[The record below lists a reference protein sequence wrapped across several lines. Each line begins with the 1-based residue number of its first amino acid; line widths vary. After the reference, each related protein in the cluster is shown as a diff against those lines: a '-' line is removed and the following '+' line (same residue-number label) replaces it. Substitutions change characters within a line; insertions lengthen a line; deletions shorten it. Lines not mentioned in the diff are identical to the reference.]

1 MQRFRKKL
9 LALPD
14 RPENKGNYDLVV
26 AGAGTAGLSAAIKA
40 AREGLT
46 VALIHDRPVPGG
58 NNSVEV
64 RVVASGGANMEP
76 YPRLGD
82 VIGEIKNVY
91 RRPEKVDELIKAEKN
106 LSYFPNMHVFA
117 LAKEGGKIRSV
128 IAKHIENSRE
138 SEFFA
143 PLFVDCTGDGN
154 VGYLSGAEYRAGR
167 EMRAESRETLAPE
180 RPDNMVL
187 GTSLSWWSRE
197 TAEVSAFPDCE
208 WAVRFNEESCEKVTR
223 GSNWWETGFLRDQVN
238 EAEYIRDYLFRA
250 VYGNWSFLKN
260 RSKDKSEYAN
270 RELEAVFHIA
280 GKRESRR
287 LMGDVMLKQQD
298 TEGAYTQYD
307 DAIVT
312 ATYDLDQHFPTP
324 KNSFFFPGEEFIS
337 TMKHYFNDLG
347 TPRRYLRS
355 DQVIP
360 PYRIPYRCLY
370 SRNVE
375 NLFMA
380 GRNISV
386 SHIVLS
392 SSRVQITTGLMGE
405 LVALAAKLCKKY
417 SCSPRDVYKYHLEEL
432 KSLCK

>member
-1 MQRFRKKL
+1 MYRFRKKL
-9 LALPD
+9 LDIPD
-14 RPENKGNYDLVV
+14 KPENGGAYDLVV
-26 AGAGTAGLSAAIKA
+26 AGAGTAGLSAAIKG
-40 AREGLT
+40 AREGLK

-64 RVVASGGANMEP
+64 RVVASGGVNLKP
-76 YPRLGD
+76 YIRLGD
-82 VIGEIKNVY
+82 VIGEIRNVY
-91 RRPEKVDELIKAEKN
+91 RQPERVDRLIKSEKN
-106 LSYFPNMHVFA
+106 LSYFPNMHVSA
-117 LAKEGGKIRSV
+117 LDKDGGKIRSV
-128 IAKHIENSRE
+128 TAKHIETNRE
-138 SEFFA
+138 TAFSA

-154 VGYLSGAEYRAGR
+154 VGFLSGAEYRAGR
-167 EMRAESRETLAPE
+167 EMRSESRETLAPD

-187 GTSLSWWSRE
+187 GTSLTWWSRE
-197 TAEVSAFPDCE
+197 TAQSADFPACE
-208 WAVRFNEESCEKVTR
+208 WAIGFNEESCEKVFR
-223 GSNWWETGFLRDQVN
+223 GSNWWETGFLRDQVD

-250 VYGNWSFLKN
+250 IYGNWAFLKN
-260 RSKDKSEYAN
+260 QSRDKKDYVN

-298 TEGAYTQYD
+298 TEGAYIQYE
-307 DAIVT
+307 DAIVA

-347 TPRRYLRS
+347 TPRRYLRN

-370 SRNVE
+370 SRNVD

-392 SSRVQITTGLMGE
+392 SARVQETTGMMGE

-417 SCSPRDVYKYHLEEL
+417 NCSPRDVYKYHLDEL
-432 KSLCK
+432 KALLL